1 MKISINRTKK
11 GHPAVWEEGGGMTN
25 TGFAQIVAN
34 PDGNP
39 KKPVY
44 IRQRGQLANK
54 HHALFIICPGDLI
67 IQAKHHRGDFEAVI
81 YKITAITEEEAKLTK
96 INSFDNGEWDFPEE
110 NPFPETIGTWGVM
123 PEKYSSA
130 WLAAV
135 EKATCYHCREP
146 HYYFSPKTK

>member
-1 MKISINRTKK
+1 MKVKIERTKK
-11 GHPAVWEEGGGMTN
+11 GFPALWEQGGGWSN
-25 TGFAQIVAN
+25 TGEAVIIAN
-34 PDGNP
+34 PDGSP

-54 HHALFIICPGDLI
+54 HHALFIINVGDI
-67 IQAKHHRGDFEAVI
+67 VIMANHHREDFKAVI
-81 YKITAITEEEAKLTK
+81 YKITALTGEEVKLTK

-110 NPFPETIGTWGVM
+110 NPYPETIGTWGVM

-135 EKATCYHCREP
+135 EKATCYHCRKP
-146 HYYFSPKTK
+146 HYIKTE